1 MKRTVFLF
9 TILFSFLQQG
19 IALPSPKDLYQNH
32 RPAVCLVSFY
42 QNIASDSKIGSYDKI
57 KKYRIGILVNSTGLV
72 MVSNDVYLVS
82 LDFVS
87 SGGSFLSGLPTDFR
101 VKLDNGQ
108 EYPAQFLGKDDQ
120 AMVAF
125 IQIQTPPE
133 KEMKFPFVSFRETSR
148 ISVTDSIFVLELL
161 TQNFNYAP
169 LFTAHQV
176 NAIVESP
183 RRKFL
188 VNNYLP
194 ALSAGGLVLNFKG
207 EAIGV
212 VINPSLDFSFDHDG
226 EYEDYQ
232 KNFLEIAPSEW
243 FWELIK
249 DPPNMP
255 ENQIAQRSWLGIQ
268 MQALT
273 KELKEYW
280 KVPQDGGVV
289 ITKVFPES
297 PAEKAKL
304 QSGDIILAVDDS
316 VLHITKEEETAN
328 LRNLILSIPPNTS
341 IQLKIF
347 RNGKTSNKRLTLI
360 AAPKAIGLAESFPI
374 PLLGFEI
381 RELTR
386 DVIFMDDLSL
396 NTTGVFVYQVD
407 RASPAGIA
415 GLEVGDI
422 IQEINEQK
430 IENLLEAKKVI
441 TSLEKNSTK
450 VYMIKLLSGHI
461 TRFVFLDLKK

>member
-1 MKRTVFLF
+1 MNRKFLII
-9 TILFSFLQQG
+9 ILLLFKYG
-19 IALPSPKDLYQNH
+19 ITQLSPGDIYQNCKT
-32 RPAVCLVSFY
+32 AVCRVSFY
-42 QNIASDSKIGSYDKI
+42 QNIASDAKIGSYDKI
-57 KKYRIGILVNSTGLV
+57 KKYRIGILVNPTGLV
-72 MVSNDVYLVS
+72 MVSNDVYPVS

-87 SGGSFLSGLPTDFR
+87 YGGSFLSGLPSDFQ
-101 VKLDNGQ
+101 VKFDNGR

-125 IQIQTPPE
+125 IQIQAPPE
-133 KEMKFPFVSFRETSR
+133 EEIKFPFVSFRETSNIR
-148 ISVTDSIFVLELL
+148 VTDSLFVIELL
-161 TQNFNYAP
+161 TQNFNYTP

-194 ALSAGGLVLNFKG
+194 ALSAGGLVVNSKG

-212 VINPSLDFSFDHDG
+212 VINPSLNFSYNHDG

-243 FWELIK
+243 FLELIK

-255 ENQIAQRSWLGIQ
+255 ENQIAQKSWLGIQ

-280 KVPQDGGVV
+280 KVPQEGGVV
-289 ITKVFPES
+289 INKIFPES
-297 PAEKAKL
+297 PAEKSKL
-304 QSGDIILAVDDS
+304 QIGDIILAVDDS
-316 VLHITKEEETAN
+316 VLNITKEEETAN
-328 LRNLILSIPPNTS
+328 LRNLVLSIPPKTT

-347 RNGKTSNKRLTLI
+347 RNEKTLNKKLTLI

-374 PLLGFEI
+374 PQLGFEI

-386 DVIFMDDLSL
+386 DIIFLNDLPL
-396 NTTGVFVYQVD
+396 NTPGVFVYQVD

-430 IENLLEAKKVI
+430 IENLAEGKQLINDLQKSAPKI
-441 TSLEKNSTK
+441 
-450 VYMIKLLSGHI
+450 YMIKVLTGHM

>member
-1 MKRTVFLF
+1 
-9 TILFSFLQQG
+9 
-19 IALPSPKDLYQNH
+19 
-32 RPAVCLVSFY
+32 
-42 QNIASDSKIGSYDKI
+42 
-57 KKYRIGILVNSTGLV
+57 
-72 MVSNDVYLVS
+72 
-82 LDFVS
+82 
-87 SGGSFLSGLPTDFR
+87 
-101 VKLDNGQ
+101 
-108 EYPAQFLGKDDQ
+108 
-120 AMVAF
+120 
-125 IQIQTPPE
+125 
-133 KEMKFPFVSFRETSR
+133 MKFPFVSFRETLK
-148 ISVTDSIFVLELL
+148 ISVADSLFILELL
-161 TQNFNYAP
+161 TQNFNYTP

-176 NAIVESP
+176 NAVVESP

-194 ALSAGGLVLNFKG
+194 ALSAGGLVLNSKG

-212 VINPSLDFSFDHDG
+212 VINPSLNFSFDHDG
-226 EYEDYQ
+226 EFEDYQ

-249 DPPNMP
+249 NPPNMP
-255 ENQIAQRSWLGIQ
+255 ENQVAQRSWLGIQ

-280 KVPQDGGVV
+280 KVPQEGGVV

-347 RNGKTSNKRLTLI
+347 RNGKALNKKLTLI
-360 AAPKAIGLAESFPI
+360 AAPKAIGVAEGFPI
-374 PLLGFEI
+374 PELGFEI

-386 DVIFMDDLSL
+386 DIMFLNDLPL
-396 NTTGVFVYQVD
+396 NTPGVFVYQVD

-422 IQEINEQK
+422 IQEINGQK
-430 IENLLEAKKVI
+430 IEDLQEARKTI
-441 TSLEKNSTK
+441 ANLEKNSPK
-450 VYMIKLLSGHI
+450 VYMIKVLSGHL

>member
-1 MKRTVFLF
+1 MNRKFLIII
-9 TILFSFLQQG
+9 ILLLFKYG
-19 IALPSPKDLYQNH
+19 ITQLSPGDIYQNCKT
-32 RPAVCLVSFY
+32 AVCRVSFY
-42 QNIASDSKIGSYDKI
+42 QNIASDAKIGSYDKI
-57 KKYRIGILVNSTGLV
+57 KKYRIGILVNPTGLV
-72 MVSNDVYLVS
+72 MVSNDVYPVS

-87 SGGSFLSGLPTDFR
+87 YGGSFLSGLPTDFQ
-101 VKLDNGQ
+101 VKLDNGR

-125 IQIQTPPE
+125 IQIQATPE
-133 KEMKFPFVSFRETSR
+133 EEIKFPFVSFRENSNIR
-148 ISVTDSIFVLELL
+148 VTDSLFVIELL
-161 TQNFNYAP
+161 TQNFNYTP

-194 ALSAGGLVLNFKG
+194 ALSAGGLVVNSKG
-207 EAIGV
+207 EATGV
-212 VINPSLDFSFDHDG
+212 VINPSLNFSYDHDG

-249 DPPNMP
+249 DPPNMT
-255 ENQIAQRSWLGIQ
+255 ENQIAQKSWLGIQ

-273 KELKEYW
+273 KELREYW
-280 KVPQDGGVV
+280 KVPQEGGVV
-289 ITKVFPES
+289 INKIFPES
-297 PAEKAKL
+297 PAEKSKL
-304 QSGDIILAVDDS
+304 QIGDIILSVDDS

-328 LRNLILSIPPNTS
+328 LRNLILSFPPQTT
-341 IQLKIF
+341 IQLKII
-347 RNGKTSNKRLTLI
+347 RSGKTLNKKLTLI

-374 PLLGFEI
+374 PQLGFEI

-386 DVIFMDDLSL
+386 DIIFLNDLSL
-396 NTTGVFVYQVD
+396 NTPGVFVYQVD

-430 IENLLEAKKVI
+430 IENLAEGKQLVNDLQKSAPKIYVIKVL
-441 TSLEKNSTK
+441 T
-450 VYMIKLLSGHI
+450 GHM

>member
-1 MKRTVFLF
+1 MNKNFL
-9 TILFSFLQQG
+9 I
-19 IALPSPKDLYQNH
+19 IALLFMFENGITQLSPGDIYQNCK
-32 RPAVCLVSFY
+32 PAVCRVNFY
-42 QNIASDSKIGSYDKI
+42 QNISSDAKIGSYDKI

-72 MVSNDVYLVS
+72 MVSNDVYPVS
-82 LDFVS
+82 QDFVS
-87 SGGSFLSGLPTDFR
+87 AGGSFLSGLPTDFQ
-101 VKLDNGQ
+101 VKLYNGN

-125 IQIQTPPE
+125 IQIQTSSD
-133 KEMKFPFVSFRETSR
+133 KEMKFPFVSFRETSK
-148 ISVTDSIFVLELL
+148 ISVTDSVFILELL
-161 TQNFNYAP
+161 TQNFNYTP
-169 LFTAHQV
+169 LFTAHQI
-176 NAIVESP
+176 NAIVDSP

-194 ALSAGGLVLNFKG
+194 ALSAGGLVLNSKS

-212 VINPSLDFSFDHDG
+212 VINPSPDFSFDHDS
-226 EYEDYQ
+226 EFEDYQ

-249 DPPNMP
+249 NPPNMP

-280 KVPQDGGVV
+280 KVPQDGGVI
-289 ITKVFPES
+289 ITKVFAES

-328 LRNLILSIPPNTS
+328 LRNLILSIPPDTS
-341 IQLKIF
+341 IQLKVF
-347 RNGKTSNKRLTLI
+347 RNGKILNKKLTLI
-360 AAPKAIGLAESFPI
+360 AAPKAIGLAEGFPI
-374 PLLGFEI
+374 PQLGFEI

-386 DVIFMDDLSL
+386 DIMFLNDLPL
-396 NTTGVFVYQVD
+396 NTSGVFVYQVD

-422 IQEINEQK
+422 IQEINKQK
-430 IENLLEAKKVI
+430 IENLPEAKKII
-441 TSLEKNSTK
+441 TYLEKNSPEI
-450 VYMIKLLSGHI
+450 YMMKILSGHL